1 MGPALGIGVLLVVI
15 VGGSFPPEVQS
26 TRPPEHF
33 LHQWKSECRFPDG
46 PGAGAYFLDRYFY
59 FQQEYA
65 RFDSRRG
72 TYEAVT
78 ALGEPDARY
87 WNSLTDFMEQE
98 RAALDRFCRH
108 NYGILEPFAAARK
121 LKPQLKITP
130 TDTDPSS
137 HHTLLVCTVA
147 GFFPAKIGIKWL
159 RNGQEEDESRVVSTE
174 LIRNGDWTFRIQVML
189 EAQPERGDVYAC
201 RVEHASLPDPTSIQW
216 EPQSDSARSKMWTG
230 VVGLL
235 LGLVF
240 VIPGLAL
247 YLKKKKGTAIP
258 PPAALIS

>member
-1 MGPALGIGVLLVVI
+1 MGSASGMGVLLVVMMLG
-15 VGGSFPPEVQS
+15 VFPPALQS
-26 TRPPEHF
+26 VEPPEHF
-33 LHQWKSECRFPDG
+33 LYQFKNECHFPDG
-46 PGAGAYFLDRYFY
+46 AGPGGAYFLYRDIWDR
-59 FQQEYA
+59 QETL
-65 RFDSRRG
+65 RFDSRHG
-72 TYEAVT
+72 TFQAVT
-78 ALGEPDARY
+78 ELGEPTARA
-87 WNSLTDFMEQE
+87 WNSQPETLEDM

-108 NYGILEPFAAARK
+108 NYGIIEPFATARK

-130 TDTDPSS
+130 TETDPAS

-147 GFFPAKIGIKWL
+147 GFFPAKINITWL

-201 RVEHASLPDPTSIQW
+201 LVEHASLPGPTSIQW
-216 EPQSDSARSKMWTG
+216 EAQSDSARSKMWTG

-240 VIPGLAL
+240 VVPGLAL
-247 YLKKKKGTAIP
+247 YLKNKK
-258 PPAALIS
+258 ALIS

>member
-1 MGPALGIGVLLVVI
+1 MGPALGIGVLLVVMV
-15 VGGSFPPEVQS
+15 VGALPPEVQS
-26 TRPPEHF
+26 RRPPEHF
-33 LHQWKSECRFPDG
+33 VFQGKAECRFPDG
-46 PGAGAYFLDRYFY
+46 PGPGAYYLERYFY

-72 TYEAVT
+72 TFEAVT
-78 ALGEPDARY
+78 ELGEPDARY
-87 WNSLTDFMEQE
+87 WNSRPEVLEDE

-108 NYGILEPFAAARK
+108 NYGVVEPFAAARK

-130 TDTDPSS
+130 TDTDPPS

-147 GFFPAKIGIKWL
+147 GFFPAKINITWL

-189 EAQPERGDVYAC
+189 EAQPEHGDIYTC
-201 RVEHASLPDPTSIQW
+201 LVEHTSLPAPTSVQW

-240 VIPGLAL
+240 VVPGLVL
-247 YLKKKKGTAIP
+247 YLMKKKGTAIP